1 MLLHPGRLLQ
11 QAMLVMYTFSR
22 YGCLSDKRFWL
33 LLCCVLVVT
42 SVEAQLSIATGPSLA
57 TEPSFA
63 RELAPL
69 ERQQVEKHVYAD
81 GQGLPVGS
89 GTAVQGQK
97 LYAGLC
103 ASCHGSR
110 GQGGSA
116 LELVGDRA
124 LLNSEFPDRGIA
136 VYWPYAPTLY
146 EYVRR
151 SMPPD
156 KPYSLNADEYYSLV
170 AFLLQINGLLT
181 DVEISVDK
189 EFLSRL
195 EMPNKNGFKTSD
207 R

>member
-1 MLLHPGRLLQ
+1 MLLCYLLV
-11 QAMLVMYTFSR
+11 ASA
-22 YGCLSDKRFWL
+22 
-33 LLCCVLVVT
+33 
-42 SVEAQLSIATGPSLA
+42 VEAQSSL
-57 TEPSFA
+57 A

-69 ERQQVEKHVYAD
+69 ERLQVENHIYAD

-89 GTAVQGQK
+89 GTAQQGLT
-97 LYAGLC
+97 LYANLC
-103 ASCHGSR
+103 ASCHGNR

-124 LLNSEFPDRGIA
+124 LLDSEFPDRGIA

-156 KPYSLNADEYYSLV
+156 KPYSLSVDEVYSVV
-170 AFLLQINGLLT
+170 AFLLQINGLLA
-181 DVEISVDK
+181 DAEITVDK
-189 EFLSRL
+189 KFLSRL
-195 EMPNKNGFKTSD
+195 EMPNKNGFITSD